1 MNNVS
6 LGESVHR
13 LVHAYKHLLRE
24 GIRDQQIELPVTHIR
39 VLKGI
44 CRASQSTARSIAQ
57 RMQRDKAQITRALND
72 LIDAGLIK
80 KADNPLDRR
89 SQLLEPTRKGQA
101 VMTRL
106 DKAEH
111 WAVKQLTRNLN
122 PDDIALF
129 LKVSNTMAESVDK
142 IRPAKTGEIQDAKT
156 CTKNP

>member
-1 MNNVS
+1 MDNVS

-44 CRASQSTARSIAQ
+44 CRAQQSTARSIAQ
-57 RMQRDKAQITRALND
+57 RMRRDKAQITRALND
-72 LIDAGLIK
+72 LIDAGLIEK
-80 KADNPLDRR
+80 TDNPLDRR
-89 SQLLEPTRKGQA
+89 SQLLASTSKGKA

-106 DKAEH
+106 DKAEQ

-122 PDDIALF
+122 PDDIAHF
-129 LKVSNTMAESVDK
+129 LKVSNTMADSVEQM
-142 IRPAKTGEIQDAKT
+142 RPAETGVI
-156 CTKNP
+156 